1 MCVVCVDV
9 AVDVTTEDV
18 PELKVGVDAPAASV
32 MPEVVVGV
40 ELTRVDVRVSEGV

>member
-1 MCVVCVDV
+1 VCVVCVGV
-9 AVDVTTEDV
+9 AVEVTTVVV

-40 ELTRVDVRVSEGV
+40 KLTGVDVGISEEA